1 MVVAAVVEWVEVAA
15 VVVAVGRRV
24 RSRPSRGVLASAS
37 SLDGGDGDDDGTGD
51 SGRKGRRAS
60 LTTPRE

>member
-1 MVVAAVVEWVEVAA
+1 MLVAAAVEWVEVAAA
-15 VVVAVGRRV
+15 VVVAVGRLV
-24 RSRPSRGVLASAS
+24 GSRPLVLASAS

-51 SGRKGRRAS
+51 SDRKGRRAS

>member
-1 MVVAAVVEWVEVAA
+1 MVLVAAAVEWVEVAA
-15 VVVAVGRRV
+15 VVVAVGRPV
-24 RSRPSRGVLASAS
+24 GSRPWVLASAS

-51 SGRKGRRAS
+51 SDRKGRRAS